1 MVSKTDEAEESDKP
15 IKKSDIDQL
24 ITAIPGRQ
32 VSQKLEERWSET
44 VEAGKNIN
52 CPCKVTMSSLCAVL
66 GRVSILIVVD
76 GLVMYV
82 LTLYSTKYGLFTFY
96 MCKGK
101 QNRKKETLRR
111 VAMVANCWIA
121 MNLGP
126 AKMVEKKRKKL
137 TSTTFLR
144 MTALKEQNDSSCFS
158 SII

>member
-24 ITAIPGRQ
+24 IAAIPGRQ

-52 CPCKVTMSSLCAVL
+52 CPCKVTMSSLC
-66 GRVSILIVVD
+66 VSILIVVD

-126 AKMVEKKRKKL
+126 AKMVEKKTKKVDIYD
-137 TSTTFLR
+137 FP
-144 MTALKEQNDSSCFS
+144 ENDCT
-158 SII
+158 